1 MPVCFSWRQRKTLV
15 MTDVSLRTWLISCV
29 IFVAVKHFLSQRT
42 IYWSDHF
49 HNPTLSHC
57 PKTLGVASNQ
67 QKNTL
72 ERSHISLFGLLC
84 RFIAACNS
92 LIWWLT
98 GEPLILIFKCLPGF
112 AHCSTTNQVVTT
124 GGCGG
129 SPELLYL
136 FWLWK
141 FSYPDINPPGH
152 VFSLLYHFERRL
164 WHKLITA
171 VHSTEMI
178 GRRSIYPRP
187 KGSEAAFESYCPSGD
202 LFPVNWCH

>member
-67 QKNTL
+67 QKNTR
-72 ERSHISLFGLLC
+72 ERSRISLFGWRC
-84 RFIAACNS
+84 RFIAACDAR
-92 LIWWLT
+92 IWWLP

-129 SPELLYL
+129 ESWAVVSILTLEVFLPRYKSSWPRIFTALPLRASPL
-136 FWLWK
+136 
-141 FSYPDINPPGH
+141 
-152 VFSLLYHFERRL
+152 
-164 WHKLITA
+164 T
-171 VHSTEMI
+171 
-178 GRRSIYPRP
+178 
-187 KGSEAAFESYCPSGD
+187 
-202 LFPVNWCH
+202 